1 MSNAPEDISHDST
14 DILIEGNSFSGFG
27 TTPSVFGWAWP
38 VGPAIT
44 ITGAARVLI
53 RGNTFGTPGAGTPA
67 GTPKILVERS
77 RNVQIVDNTG
87 L

>member
-1 MSNAPEDISHDST
+1 MVQTGERTWHWKLEGPPH
-14 DILIEGNSFSGFG
+14 IEN
-27 TTPSVFGWAWP
+27 WP
-38 VGPAIT
+38 GKRFFIMTGA
-44 ITGAARVLI
+44 TGAARVLI